1 MSDNFTAE
9 YFNKFFTDT
18 MPEIFSNKGV
28 KVEKKPKRTYK
39 KPIKKT

>member
-18 MPEIFSNKGV
+18 MPAIFSNKGV
-28 KVEKKPKRTYK
+28 KVEKKQKRTYK
-39 KPIKKT
+39 KKLK